1 MKDVVVAAAPEQQV
15 VHADV
20 ALVGGDGVVVVVHAD
35 APHVAAVNC
44 SEHFV
49 TIELEL
55 VVAVVVFKHSSSKH
69 CFSCSFFKKV
79 FRTSSKP

>member
-55 VVAVVVFKHSSSKH
+55 VVAVVVPAVNGVANFEALHVAVVASMP
-69 CFSCSFFKKV
+69 V
-79 FRTSSKP
+79 A

>member
-1 MKDVVVAAAPEQQV
+1 M
-15 VHADV
+15 
-20 ALVGGDGVVVVVHAD
+20 VHAD

-55 VVAVVVFKHSSSKH
+55 VVAVVVPAVNGVANFEALHVAVVASMP
-69 CFSCSFFKKV
+69 V
-79 FRTSSKP
+79 A

>member
-35 APHVAAVNC
+35 APLVAAVNC

-55 VVAVVVFKHSSSKH
+55 VVAVVGPAVNGVANFEALHVAVVASMP
-69 CFSCSFFKKV
+69 V
-79 FRTSSKP
+79 A